1 MEELPSVLV
10 VVLDIHPL
18 SWTKEAQLAESSK
31 AAQTTT
37 DGADPNTATEAQYL
51 SIDRA
56 LDQLLIFF
64 NSHLAMRW
72 GNELVLYVAMANG
85 KSYVKP
91 LMSRSSWSS

>member
-1 MEELPSVLV
+1 MVEELPSVLV
-10 VVLDIHPL
+10 VILDIHPL
-18 SWTKEAQLAESSK
+18 SWTREAQLAESSEPSH
-31 AAQTTT
+31 TGT
-37 DGADPNTATEAQYL
+37 DPANTIADDGAQYL

-85 KSYVKP
+85 KS
-91 LMSRSSWSS
+91 